1 MRISGQKSS
10 EHHTHNRPRPP
21 LSIATPSML
30 LFILTIMPLGVLSL
44 IASAPISIS
53 VSGTV
58 STSLLRA
65 TSADIPSWKDLAA
78 VTNCNGFELPVAEDG
93 RSFASDPNLSD
104 GTRPTLY
111 RERHGWCPYS
121 ERVWLAMEAKGIDY
135 DTIYIDNIYGR
146 PR

>member
-1 MRISGQKSS
+1 MRISSQKSS
-10 EHHTHNRPRPP
+10 DHHAHNRPRPS
-21 LSIATPSML
+21 LRISIPSML
-30 LFILTIMPLGVLSL
+30 LFILIVMPLGVLSL
-44 IASAPISIS
+44 IASAPISN
-53 VSGTV
+53 SGTV

-78 VTNCNGFELPVAEDG
+78 VTNCNGLELPVAENG

>member
-1 MRISGQKSS
+1 MRISGQKSDL
-10 EHHTHNRPRPP
+10 HAHNRPHPSP
-21 LSIATPSML
+21 SISIPSML
-30 LFILTIMPLGVLSL
+30 LFILIVMPLGVLSL
-44 IASAPISIS
+44 IASAPISNS

-58 STSLLRA
+58 STSLLKA

-78 VTNCNGFELPVAEDG
+78 VTNCNGLELPVAEDG
-93 RSFASDPNLSD
+93 RSFTSDPNLSD

-121 ERVWLAMEAKGIDY
+121 ERVWLAMEAKGIAY